1 MEDVPTQKISQRV
14 LQFECITWSFVVG
27 AVIAGGGMYVDIR
40 DNVSEVLGDHWYFLR
55 SNIWWMPYYA
65 VLISAPLL
73 VICEFRRAVAPFVRR
88 MLSRRGRVAADGHRA
103 GDRSHPYTS
112 TFLALYASAAV
123 VASAVHTVVVNCI
136 WSTLCARGE
145 WGGTLLVSPLF
156 FGVPVVLMKLRRTL
170 WRALRRR
177 LVAGE

>member
-1 MEDVPTQKISQRV
+1 MEDVPAQKLSQWTP
-14 LQFECITWSFVVG
+14 LFECIAWAFAVG
-27 AVIAGGGMYVDIR
+27 AAIAGEGMYVDIR

-73 VICEFRRAVAPFVRR
+73 VICAVRRAVAAFVRR
-88 MLSRRGRVAADGHRA
+88 MMSRKGRVAADGHRA

-112 TFLALYASAAV
+112 TFLALYASAAA

-156 FGVPVVLMKLRRTL
+156 FGVPLGLMMLRRTL
-170 WRALRRR
+170 WSALRRG
-177 LVAGE
+177 LVAGK